1 MCVGGGKNKWRSRRG
16 FVDSF
21 LLNAVW
27 WELTTGSGV
36 ASWVSLGWELSDV
49 VCGSKDLCALPRA
62 GRRLDIERI

>member
-1 MCVGGGKNKWRSRRG
+1 
-16 FVDSF
+16 VDSF

>member
-1 MCVGGGKNKWRSRRG
+1 MWEGAKISGDRGGALWI
-16 FVDSF
+16 VSF
-21 LLNAVW
+21 LNAVW